1 MRIFRL
7 TSCCL
12 LFCVF
17 SYSVFAQQPQ
27 PSAPTRADLIRKNE
41 AKLVYPFVKG
51 SIMTGVLPV
60 AAVDIPVD
68 KNKTHKLLFDFAYGT
83 PALYSEGKVNPG
95 LEEICR
101 IINLHSGA
109 GIPDNKLDVVIIL
122 HGPATMTFLQEA
134 AYKERFGT
142 DNANLSLLNA
152 LQGKGVKFIV
162 CGQTLQL
169 RDLDR
174 SKLVPGTKLA
184 YSARTAIST
193 LVSQGYVLFPVTS
206 ME

>member
-1 MRIFRL
+1 MSNFRWL
-7 TSCCL
+7 AVCL
-12 LFCVF
+12 LL
-17 SYSVFAQQPQ
+17 SVCSVSSFAQQA
-27 PSAPTRADLIRKNE
+27 PSPAPTRADLVKKNE
-41 AKLVYPFVKG
+41 SRLVYPFVRG
-51 SIMTGVLPV
+51 GIMTGVLPV

-68 KNKTHKLLFDFAYGT
+68 KSRTYKILFDFAYGS

-109 GIPDNKLDVVIIL
+109 GIPDSKLDVVIIL
-122 HGPATMTFLQEA
+122 HGPATMTFLQES
-134 AYKERFGT
+134 AYQERFGT
-142 DNANLSLLNA
+142 ANANLGLLQA
-152 LQGKGVKFIV
+152 LQAKGVKFVV

-169 RDLDR
+169 RDLDAR
-174 SKLVPGTKLA
+174 KLLPGTKVA

-206 ME
+206 MD